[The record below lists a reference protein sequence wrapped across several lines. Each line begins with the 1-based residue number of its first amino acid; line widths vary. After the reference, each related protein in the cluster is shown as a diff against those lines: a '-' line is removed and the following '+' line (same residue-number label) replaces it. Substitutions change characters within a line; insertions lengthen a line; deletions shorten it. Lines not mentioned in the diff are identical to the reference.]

1 MRKFLILLLSIFTCL
16 FCFSGCAYNNSDK
29 EYKCNCKIY
38 AKVFSYNSSNQN
50 SITLPHENCEIIG
63 VNSYCI
69 GTYQPTHYTCIIY
82 IDHQCQN

>member
-16 FCFSGCAYNNSDK
+16 FCFSGCAHNNSDK
-29 EYKCNCKIY
+29 EYRCNCKIY
-38 AKVFSYNSSNQN
+38 AKVFSYTSYS

-63 VNSYCI
+63 VDSDC
-69 GTYQPTHYTCIIY
+69 TSQHSHYTCIIY